1 MWISQRADITVS
13 SYVYL
18 NNPIRFHIDPHRQQN
33 RSIDTAYLC
42 TGSSFLIAGSPDV
55 FAGRSLLFSSGSE
68 VFAGRSFLFSS
79 GSEVYFSG
87 TFFFSGGSEVYFSG
101 TFFFSGGSEVFA
113 SRSFFFTNRKEI
125 YSADIQ
131 AKNNKQNQVRFT
143 ITLRQHTV

>member
-87 TFFFSGGSEVYFSG
+87 TFFFSGGSEV
-101 TFFFSGGSEVFA
+101 FA